1 MYVFILYIKR
11 KWQPFGLSFSLLFL
25 LLHSCSK
32 PYELEIPKGFEAPTF
47 PKDNSLTE
55 ERVALGK
62 KLFYDPILSR
72 DSTISCNSCHK
83 QVFAFADPRP
93 ISPGIEGRLGK
104 RNAMSLV
111 NVAYSKKM
119 NRDGGVPKL
128 DLQAIVPIETE
139 EEMDFTAHEIAERL
153 KRIPEY
159 QNLFTKAYDRGPDA
173 FTITRALGA
182 FQRTL
187 ISGNSPYDQA
197 EFRGNKN
204 ALTASA
210 QRGKALFFS
219 ERLNCTKCHS
229 GFNFSSG
236 EFANNGLYENYADNG
251 RKDVTLADKDI
262 GLFKI
267 PTLRNIELTA
277 PYMHDGSLATLQEV
291 LEHYNSG
298 GKVHP
303 NKSKD
308 IKALNLSAAEKKD
321 LIAFLKALT
330 DRRFIENVAFMK

>member
-1 MYVFILYIKR
+1 MSVFILYIKG
-11 KWQPFGLSFSLLFL
+11 KWQPMWLSFSLLFL
-25 LLHSCSK
+25 LLNACSK
-32 PYELEIPKGFEAPTF
+32 PYELDIPPGFEAPTF
-47 PKDNSLTE
+47 PKDNSLTV

-83 QVFAFADPRP
+83 QAFAFADPRP

-111 NVAYSKKM
+111 NVAYGKKM

-153 KRIPEY
+153 KKITEY
-159 QNLFTKAYDRGPDA
+159 QALFTKAYDRGPDA

-187 ISGNSPYDQA
+187 ISGNSSYDQF
-197 EFRGNKN
+197 EFQGNKE
-204 ALTASA
+204 ALTISA

-236 EFANNGLYENYADNG
+236 EFANNGLYETYADNG
-251 RKDVTLADKDI
+251 RKDVTLSNEDL
-262 GLFKI
+262 GFFKI
-267 PTLRNIELTA
+267 PTLRNIELSA
-277 PYMHDGSLATLQEV
+277 PYMHDGSLATLDEV
-291 LEHYNSG
+291 IEHYNSG
-298 GKVHP
+298 GKNHI
-303 NKSKD
+303 NQSEH
-308 IKALNLSAAEKKD
+308 IKPLKLSVAEKED
-321 LIAFLKALT
+321 LLAFLKALT
-330 DRRFIENVAFMK
+330 DRSFIENIAFME